1 MLRNNTLLATVTLLS
16 LVGGTGCYIRFD
28 EGINEY
34 TVRGKVVIPP
44 SAAGLS
50 TFGSLDNPETQ
61 EFLANLGVVYVG
73 AFAGVQNDSNT
84 LLQLSGVLESDQAWV
99 PFTLPSYDPASLFT
113 FPYSGTSVGNYTNA
127 CVPDL
132 SCQAITGRVAT
143 MQGII
148 DHFDLRFD
156 SGGVYPQSLYFS
168 AELLRQEL
176 TSDGEL
182 DEAEAAELAAAEA
195 LPSMT
200 ETQYVDYC
208 LLQKD
213 YFKAYVENSGCTLN
227 EDGTYDLT
235 TCEVSGF
242 EFYGNLPWTVNAEGA
257 LEAPF
262 TLYKL
267 ALPDDRTGD
276 PVVWAYVDQN
286 RTTCEPTY
294 GYRWVYDPITST
306 GVYFG
311 GPYEYSLSKPWLFM
325 EPGDLYTHYADASSA
340 VKVALDGTTEVV
352 VQLNGVVKATE

>member
-1 MLRNNTLLATVTLLS
+1 MLRKNSVIATVS
-16 LVGGTGCYIRFD
+16 LVSLLGGTGCYFRFD

-50 TFGSLDNPETQ
+50 TFGSLDNPDTQ

-84 LLQLSGVLESDQAWV
+84 LLHVSGVLADDEEWV

-113 FPYSGTSVGNYTNA
+113 FPYSGTTIGNYTNA

-132 SCQAITGRVAT
+132 ACEMITGRVAT

-148 DHFDLRFD
+148 DHYDLRFD
-156 SGGVYPQSLYFS
+156 PSGPYPQSQFYSL
-168 AELLRQEL
+168 ELQRREFME
-176 TSDGEL
+176 DGTI
-182 DEAEAAELAAAEA
+182 DEVEA
-195 LPSMT
+195 LEMEAGAALPRMS
-200 ETQYVDYC
+200 EPQYVDYC

-227 EDGTYDLT
+227 EDGTYDVT
-235 TCEVSGF
+235 SCEVSGF
-242 EFYGNLPWTVNAEGA
+242 EFYGKLPWTVNAEGA

-262 TLYKL
+262 VLYKL

-286 RTTCEPTY
+286 HTTCAADY
-294 GYRWVYDPITST
+294 GYRWVYDPLTSS

-325 EPGDLYTHYADASSA
+325 EPGDIYTQYDEPGSA
-340 VKVALDGTTEVV
+340 VRVSLDENTEVKIE
-352 VQLNGVVKATE
+352 LNGVVKATL